1 MNFST
6 KPRILLVEDDAVSRT
21 FLTIAA
27 EGLPADVDAVDC
39 CSSAMRSVTLQS
51 ALGNPHDLWLIDAN
65 LPDGSGAGLL
75 GSLRKEFPPKPALA
89 HTASRDPADHAAL
102 LAAGFDD
109 VLVKPLTM
117 IALQAAICRA
127 LGYDHAR
134 EGQNTDA
141 GAGNDD
147 VASVCA
153 TLPSWDDA
161 AALSA
166 LKGEQ
171 SHVTALRSLFL
182 DELARQCSTI
192 ERDFAGG
199 DVPHALRTLH
209 MLRSS
214 CGFVGAVRLG
224 EAARVLEADPRS
236 HFALARLTGAAREL
250 LASRVTASN

>member
-39 CSSAMRSVTLQS
+39 CSTALRSV
-51 ALGNPHDLWLIDAN
+51 ALLCAQDNPHDLWLIDAN

-75 GSLRKEFPPKPALA
+75 ASLRDAFPPKPALA
-89 HTASRDPADHAAL
+89 HTASHDPADHHAL
-102 LAAGFDD
+102 LAAGFDE
-109 VLVKPLTM
+109 VLVKPLPM

-127 LGYDHAR
+127 LGDDHAR
-134 EGQNTDA
+134 EGHVSDA
-141 GAGNDD
+141 GAGKDD
-147 VASVCA
+147 STLVCA

-161 AALSA
+161 AALLA

-171 SHVTALRSLFL
+171 SHVIALRSLFL
-182 DELARQCSTI
+182 DELPAQCNTI
-192 ERDFAGG
+192 ERAFADG
-199 DVPHALRTLH
+199 DVPRAVRTLH
-209 MLRSS
+209 MLRAS
-214 CGFVGAVRLG
+214 CGFVGAVRLA

-236 HFALARLTGAAREL
+236 QFALGRLTQAVHDL
-250 LASRVTASN
+250 LNSQDVPKS